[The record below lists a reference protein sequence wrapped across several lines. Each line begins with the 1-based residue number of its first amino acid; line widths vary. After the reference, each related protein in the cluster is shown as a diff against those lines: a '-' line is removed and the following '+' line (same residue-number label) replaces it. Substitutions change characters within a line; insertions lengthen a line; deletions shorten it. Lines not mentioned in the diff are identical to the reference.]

1 MSVRVTITDGP
12 LVPATPATHHAGDA
26 GALLVFEGIVR
37 REEGEGEVMAL
48 SYEVYEPMASKM
60 LTRIAEEMVGK
71 HKLIALSIEHSRGV
85 VPVGAPSLRVVIESG
100 HRGESIAAMG
110 ELIDLLK
117 RDVPIWKMPVWKGK
131 A

>member
-1 MSVRVTITDGP
+1 MSVRVIITDGP
-12 LVPATPATHHAGDA
+12 LAPATPGTLHAGEA

-71 HKLIALSIEHSRGV
+71 HKLIALDIEHSRGV

-100 HRGESIAAMG
+100 HRGESLAAMG
-110 ELIDLLK
+110 EFIELLK
-117 RDVPIWKMPVWKGK
+117 RDVPIWKKPLW
-131 A
+131 AAP

>member
-12 LVPATPATHHAGDA
+12 LAPATPGTHPAGDA

-60 LTRIAEEMVGK
+60 LSRIAEEMVGK
-71 HKLIALSIEHSRGV
+71 HKLIALDIEHSRGV

-100 HRGESIAAMG
+100 HRGESLAAMG

>member
-1 MSVRVTITDGP
+1 MSARITITDGP
-12 LVPATPATHHAGDA
+12 LAPLTPATHHAGDA
-26 GALLVFEGIVR
+26 GALLVFEGTVR

-48 SYEVYEPMASKM
+48 SYEVYEPMASKI
-60 LTRIAEEMVGK
+60 LSRIAEELSARHK
-71 HKLIALSIEHSRGV
+71 HIRMDVEHSRGV
-85 VPVGAPSLRVVIESG
+85 VPVGSASLRVVIESG
-100 HRGESIAAMG
+100 HRGEALAAMG